1 MAPKVLVVTEDAVG
15 EVLGG
20 AAIRSYEIAR
30 ALTTVADVTL
40 AAPGVEPAG
49 LSPARHVAYEVADA
63 RPLRA
68 LFREADVVIT
78 RPTGPLVASSLRDS
92 PARIVY
98 DLCDPIPLDILESS

>member
-1 MAPKVLVVTEDAVG
+1 MSLRTPSARYS
-15 EVLGG
+15 
-20 AAIRSYEIAR
+20 AARRSAGYKIAR

-78 RPTGPLVASSLRDS
+78 RPTGPLVASWLVTRRR
-92 PARIVY
+92 A
-98 DLCDPIPLDILESS
+98 SSTTSVTRSRWTYSRRS